1 MTCLNEQQS
10 SHVLTTMA
18 SIGSQYTEQL
28 NVNIKSR
35 AQKLFKMKLL
45 PEQLLHS
52 KEATLL

>member
-1 MTCLNEQQS
+1 
-10 SHVLTTMA
+10 MA
-18 SIGSQYTEQL
+18 SIGSQNTEQL